1 MLDKT
6 NRIQR
11 LADHLAED
19 AGLAGQDL
27 SDVERAA
34 RLCKADLVTSAVV
47 EFTSVQGVMGSYYA
61 AASGETAQVAQAIEQ
76 HYRPRFAATKLLIQ
90 LWARLWLLRQA

>member
-6 NRIQR
+6 NRIQC

-34 RLCKADLVTSAVV
+34 RLCKADLVMSAVV

-61 AASGETAQVAQAIEQ
+61 AASGGNRPGRPG
-76 HYRPRFAATKLLIQ
+76 YRATLSPPFCG
-90 LWARLWLLRQA
+90 R